1 MRKRVTVHYFLE
13 LLHTVKDHEQGGT
26 NSKSLQYR
34 ATAVNHMQADN
45 ETKVCGNLDF
55 LGPNYT
61 PLHVFIPCII
71 ESSKKKK
78 KLQKKSLPD
87 FTINPHIATFVKPV
101 SGMFH
106 NNYGYREDKIKI

>member
-34 ATAVNHMQADN
+34 ATAVNHRQIMRLKFVEILTFWGQIIH
-45 ETKVCGNLDF
+45 LF
-55 LGPNYT
+55 MFSY
-61 PLHVFIPCII
+61 HV
-71 ESSKKKK
+71 SQKAAKKKK

-87 FTINPHIATFVKPV
+87 FTINPHIATVVKPV